1 MKDEGSMNESKE
13 SLAWIYVNHVYQFN
27 AGEHDTNRPIGMSCR
42 KRKTNDRR
50 GQRDPESLSE
60 RIYQWREARNLSQ
73 SEAAIKLKLS
83 KRTLQEW
90 EQGRAAPTH
99 LGLIAL
105 DATIGRP
112 INQMAGRRRRKRPRR
127 H

>member
-1 MKDEGSMNESKE
+1 
-13 SLAWIYVNHVYQFN
+13 
-27 AGEHDTNRPIGMSCR
+27 MSCR
-42 KRKTNDRR
+42 RRKTNDQR
-50 GQRDPESLSE
+50 GQRDPESLGE

-73 SEAAIKLKLS
+73 SEAATKLKLS

-105 DATIGRP
+105 EVTIGRH
-112 INQMAGRRRRKRPRR
+112 INRIAGRRRRKHLRR
-127 H
+127 G

>member
-1 MKDEGSMNESKE
+1 
-13 SLAWIYVNHVYQFN
+13 
-27 AGEHDTNRPIGMSCR
+27 MSCR
-42 KRKTNDRR
+42 RRETNHGR

-73 SEAAIKLKLS
+73 GEAALKLRLS

-105 DATIGRP
+105 EATIGRP
-112 INQMAGRRRRKRPRR
+112 INRMAGRRRRKRKHPRR
-127 H
+127 Q

>member
-1 MKDEGSMNESKE
+1 
-13 SLAWIYVNHVYQFN
+13 
-27 AGEHDTNRPIGMSCR
+27 MSCR
-42 KRKTNDRR
+42 RRKTNDRR

-73 SEAAIKLKLS
+73 SEAAIKLRMS

-90 EQGRAAPTH
+90 EQDRAVPTH

-105 DATIGRP
+105 EAIIGWP
-112 INQMAGRRRRKRPRR
+112 INRIVGRRREKHPRR
-127 H
+127 R

>member
-1 MKDEGSMNESKE
+1 
-13 SLAWIYVNHVYQFN
+13 
-27 AGEHDTNRPIGMSCR
+27 MSCR
-42 KRKTNDRR
+42 RRKTNDHR

-60 RIYQWREARNLSQ
+60 RIYQWREAHNLSQ
-73 SEAAIKLKLS
+73 SEAAMKLKLS

-105 DATIGRP
+105 EATIGRP
-112 INQMAGRRRRKRPRR
+112 INRMAGRRRRKHPRR
-127 H
+127 R